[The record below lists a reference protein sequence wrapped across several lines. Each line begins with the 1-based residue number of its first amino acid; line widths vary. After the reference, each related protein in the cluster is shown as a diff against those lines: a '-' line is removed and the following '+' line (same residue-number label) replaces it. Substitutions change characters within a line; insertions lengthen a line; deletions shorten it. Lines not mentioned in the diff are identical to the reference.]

1 MSDIV
6 SSLEEPPGE
15 SKHTGKHKWRGK
27 FFSADSK
34 FGRAAK
40 NLDKNNDEIASF
52 LHTASSGPRSTPLVP
67 RVDVATGLEQPA
79 AASVNQED
87 RIVDVYRRPKPRQNK
102 GLCVTFDSAP
112 PVVIGVGGDEAE
124 LPSRDVLRSS
134 ADSLRPE
141 QSPSPEHPNCNA
153 SDQYPEAHGRLPNR
167 YNETCFQAPFLQESA
182 GVDYKSDTE
191 ESHHAGH
198 DRGAVQSAFAGIRNQ
213 SSQPGGEQHNLYLS
227 LRKREVR
234 NGSYKLSAAK
244 EDASHS
250 QSLNQQTVGTSFQR
264 VTQQPDVPSPEHYRA
279 DSLDSSNSPEARY
292 DFEEASS
299 SGHQFPSTTRDPRKL
314 PDAGYQRFHQDSLEL
329 SQPKDT
335 PVSLLSAA
343 KSFEDDSL
351 EDFDS
356 RVRRFN
362 DLFRLNASAHVDIMT
377 VSLER
382 WVTISAWWFL
392 RGREGLERAVRA
404 KVSAIAPAN
413 APNDGE
419 LSLILKQA
427 YFGLAKA
434 WWILEDVTP
443 NLPAIRKYRTASTS
457 SIVAVMRSYGDR
469 YVAEL
474 FEVHLTILTNMHAL
488 TTSMKRNGRLP
499 PDNLQMQRLESQI
512 FLENPTFPPKIAA
525 LTANNPL
532 DPTSKGKKCIKDPFF
547 PIFVEDTSRHFAF
560 CNIFVEVV
568 LIYRDDAKS
577 RLPCMVSI
585 LRERTDWAVKA
596 AVASQDGQVNI
607 VIQSGEHDGL
617 DWHGVQWKLPLHM
630 MQLGIAEDTYLQV
643 KFAEKDF
650 KTIWGICDY
659 TQRIRKEYSAR
670 RGDQVVYEH
679 ELPVV
684 QCFDC
689 PSFPA
694 EPVKDC
700 RVRLFKRT
708 PVATEDSGQQDAHG
722 GYRLIVITPPGIKT
736 LSMASYQLR
745 KDSPIFFGTHRSKG
759 GNTLLV
765 RVPSSLRVSLTFH
778 EASDLEILRSI
789 LSGTSIT
796 EDDHSSVSLQLQDF
810 TISPL
815 TADQNM
821 AYMNA
826 SRCMDE
832 LRWHKLRVVRRESTT
847 HGQDSQSK
855 VHPEHLRILT
865 DCDFGTFTDRINA
878 GPGELQLNLSVE
890 KLSTI
895 KLLRAAQQ
903 DMTWSLADG
912 VLEETY
918 SNSLSD
924 VLHSIGT
931 SPSVMTYNFRSLSDL
946 HIFQATLTGFHVL
959 YDGLASTFSIS
970 RRRMVVPV
978 HKHWEASTPRLQIIK
993 QDKTTQLIAFFK
1005 EFSHGTC
1012 MNFVLK
1018 FTDCFETFTRSGA
1031 FLVRFVDAKFSLP
1044 KGELDSARDF
1054 VCLDMPE
1061 YPGEHDDIII
1071 GFDNEQGRR
1080 LKRLTG
1086 SRAQEL
1092 WTNQAADR
1100 DKFTHELPAP
1110 VNKISRM
1117 VSLRR

>member
-1 MSDIV
+1 MSDIA

-15 SKHTGKHKWRGK
+15 IKHNGKHKWRGK
-27 FFSADSK
+27 FFSAESK
-34 FGRAAK
+34 FGRTAK
-40 NLDKNNDEIASF
+40 NLDKTNDDIANF
-52 LHTASSGPRSTPLVP
+52 LHTASSPPDAGPPSTPLVP
-67 RVDVATGLEQPA
+67 RVDVAAGSRQPA
-79 AASVNQED
+79 AASVTQED

-102 GLCVTFDSAP
+102 GLRVTFDSAP

-153 SDQYPEAHGRLPNR
+153 SDHYPEAHGRLPNR
-167 YNETCFQAPFLQESA
+167 YNETYFQAPSLQEST
-182 GVDYKSDTE
+182 GVDYKLDAE
-191 ESHHAGH
+191 ESHRAGH
-198 DRGAVQSAFAGIRNQ
+198 DRGAVQSVSAGIRDQ
-213 SSQPGGEQHNLYLS
+213 SPQPGVGQHNLYLS

-234 NGSYKLSAAK
+234 NGSYKSSAAK
-244 EDASHS
+244 EDAFHS

-264 VTQQPDVPSPEHYRA
+264 VTQQSDVSSPEHYLA
-279 DSLDSSNSPEARY
+279 DSLDSNNPPESRY
-292 DFEEASS
+292 GSEEASS
-299 SGHQFPSTTRDPRKL
+299 TVRQFPSATRDPRKL
-314 PDAGYQRFHQDSLEL
+314 PDAEYHRVHKDSLEL
-329 SQPKDT
+329 SQLKDT
-335 PVSLLSAA
+335 PVSLFSAA
-343 KSFEDDSL
+343 KSFEDESL
-351 EDFDS
+351 EDFDL

-362 DLFRLNASAHVDIMT
+362 DLFRLNASAHFDIMT
-377 VSLER
+377 VSFER
-382 WVTISAWWFL
+382 WVKTSAWWFL
-392 RGREGLERAVRA
+392 RGRGGLERAVRT

-413 APNDGE
+413 AQNDDE

-427 YFGLAKA
+427 YFSLARS
-434 WWILEDVTP
+434 WWILKDVTP
-443 NLPAIRKYRTASTS
+443 NLPAIRKYRSASTS

-474 FEVHLTILTNMHAL
+474 FEVHLAILANMRAL

-512 FLENPTFPPKIAA
+512 FLENPTFPPEIAV
-525 LTANNPL
+525 LTSNNFL
-532 DPTSKGKKCIKDPFF
+532 DPTTKGRNCIEDPFF
-547 PIFVEDTSRHFAF
+547 PILVEDTSRHFNF
-560 CNIFVEVV
+560 CNIFVEVI
-568 LIYRDDAKS
+568 LIYCDDVKS

-596 AVASQDGQVNI
+596 AVTSQDGQVNI

-617 DWHGVQWKLPLHM
+617 DWHGVQWRLPLHM

-670 RGDQVVYEH
+670 RGEEVVYEH
-679 ELPVV
+679 ELPIV

-708 PVATEDSGQQDAHG
+708 SDATEDSGQQDSHG
-722 GYRLIVITPPGIKT
+722 GYRLTVITPPGIKT

-745 KDSPIFFGTHRSKG
+745 KESPVFFGTHRSKG

-796 EDDHSSVSLQLQDF
+796 QNDHCSVSLQLQDF
-810 TISPL
+810 TISAL
-815 TADQNM
+815 SADQNM
-821 AYMNA
+821 VYSNA
-826 SRCMDE
+826 SRCISE
-832 LRWHKLRVVRRESTT
+832 LKWHELRVVRRESTN
-847 HGQDSQSK
+847 HGRDSQSK
-855 VHPEHLRILT
+855 VHSEHLRIVT

-878 GPGELQLNLSVE
+878 GPGELQLSLSVE

-912 VLEETY
+912 VLGETY
-918 SNSLSD
+918 SSSLSD

-970 RRRMVVPV
+970 RRRMVVPM

-993 QDKTTQLIAFFK
+993 QDKTMQLIAFFK
-1005 EFSHGTC
+1005 DFSHGTC
-1012 MNFVLK
+1012 MNFALK
-1018 FTDCFETFTRSGA
+1018 FTDCFETFTRSSA

-1044 KGELDSARDF
+1044 KGELDPARDF

-1061 YPGEHDDIII
+1061 FPGEHDDIVI
-1071 GFDNEQGRR
+1071 GFDNEQGMRF
-1080 LKRLTG
+1080 
-1086 SRAQEL
+1086 E
-1092 WTNQAADR
+1092 AAYW
-1100 DKFTHELPAP
+1100 L
-1110 VNKISRM
+1110 
-1117 VSLRR
+1117 